1 MSRRLGAALLLLL
14 AVAASLVSMR
24 PGHSYAAQDR
34 DAIMA
39 GASVQHWTGTDQL
52 GRDRTTRMGV
62 AVLLGLSG
70 AAIASV
76 ASTGIAA
83 LLGSLAAFLHS
94 SLAFAVMLVND
105 AFLALPWLFLLM
117 IVRSGLPLT
126 ASPLQSAAITFLTL
140 AALGWPACTRI
151 VYQRTKQLRT
161 AEWMIQARAAGLGR
175 TQIIRRHLLPQL
187 RPLLMTQ
194 FLICIPVFLIA
205 EANLG
210 TLGLG
215 VAEPLP
221 SWGAM
226 LLELDQSAL
235 LTRSPLNY
243 LPIALL
249 VSVLL
254 LLEMIAVEV

>member
-1 MSRRLGAALLLLL
+1 VSRRLSAALLLLL
-14 AVAASLVSMR
+14 TVAAIFVSLR
-24 PGHSYAAQDR
+24 PGYSYAAQDR

-39 GASVQHWTGTDQL
+39 GASAQHWTGTDQL
-52 GRDRTTRMGV
+52 GRDRTTRMGS

-83 LLGSLAAFLHS
+83 VLGSLTAFLGR
-94 SLAFAVMLVND
+94 SLAFLVMLVND

-126 ASPLQSAAITFLTL
+126 ASPIQSAVVTFLTL
-140 AALGWPACTRI
+140 AALGWPACTRT
-151 VYQRTKQLRT
+151 VYQRSRQLR
-161 AEWMIQARAAGLGR
+161 AADWMIQARAAGLGR
-175 TQIIRRHLLPQL
+175 SQIIRRHLLPQL
-187 RPLLMTQ
+187 RPLLLTQ
-194 FLICIPVFLIA
+194 FLISIPVFLIA

-254 LLEMIAVEV
+254 LFEMIAVEV